1 MKKFILMS
9 LCAIC
14 VACQQYNDVEEYML
28 RGYWQE
34 IDRPYYYY
42 HFTGASRFDIYNTQ
56 KPYDVCVKPFT
67 YQIYNKQMITSAYYE
82 IYDKQDPR
90 LGRRFSVIYDY
101 YMEGDSILNLS
112 LKSFN
117 KDEDYE
123 DPRWTPQKKVKL
135 LRINYDKFGQPWD
148 E

>member
-1 MKKFILMS
+1 MKKIILMS
-9 LCAIC
+9 LCALC

-34 IDRPYYYY
+34 ADRPNYYYL
-42 HFTGASRFDIYNTQ
+42 FSGESKFVIYNVR
-56 KPYDVCVKPFT
+56 KSDDVCAKGFT
-67 YQIYNKQMITSAYYE
+67 YQIYDKQMITSAYYK
-82 IYDKQDPR
+82 ISDNQDPR

-123 DPRWTPQKKVKL
+123 DPCWTPQKKVKL